1 MGIVIKKSGYQ
12 LVPEGE
18 QILTVTSVKL
28 LPSGKPSLVE
38 FMYRADNG
46 ATLREQ
52 LRFDHPVAVDI
63 LGKRCDVALGGT
75 AEEGTE
81 IEPEELEDLFLG
93 KKFKAMIKHT
103 QGKKGGTFANIKYLI
118 ELVKDE
124 EVEGDDDL

>member
-1 MGIVIKKSGYQ
+1 MNIIIKKSGYQ

-28 LPSGKPSLVE
+28 LPSGRPSLVE
-38 FMYRADNG
+38 FTYSAENG

-52 LRFDHPVAVDI
+52 LKFDHPVAVDI

-81 IEPEELEDLFLG
+81 ISPDDLEGLFLN
-93 KKFKAMIKHT
+93 KTFKAMIKHNEI
-103 QGKKGGTFANIKYLI
+103 GRAH
-118 ELVKDE
+118 V
-124 EVEGDDDL
+124 

>member
-1 MGIVIKKSGYQ
+1 MKITIKKSGYQ

-28 LPSGKPSLVE
+28 LPSGRPSLVE
-38 FMYRADNG
+38 FVYSAENG

-52 LRFDHPVAVDI
+52 LKFDHPVAVDI

-81 IEPEELEDLFLG
+81 ISPDDLEGLFLG
-93 KKFKAMIKHT
+93 KTFKAMIKHSEGT
-103 QGKKGGTFANIKYLI
+103 KGGTFANIKYLI
-118 ELVKDE
+118 ELVEDE
-124 EVEGDDDL
+124 EVEEDDDL

>member
-1 MGIVIKKSGYQ
+1 MNITIKKSGYQ

-38 FMYRADNG
+38 FTYRADNG

-52 LRFDHPVAVDI
+52 LKFDNPVAVDI
-63 LGKRCDVALGGT
+63 LGKRCDVALCGT

-81 IEPEELEDLFLG
+81 ISPDELEGLFLN
-93 KKFKAMIKHT
+93 KRFKAMIKHNE
-103 QGKKGGTFANIKYLI
+103 GKKGGIFANIKYLI

-124 EVEGDDDL
+124 EAEEDDDL